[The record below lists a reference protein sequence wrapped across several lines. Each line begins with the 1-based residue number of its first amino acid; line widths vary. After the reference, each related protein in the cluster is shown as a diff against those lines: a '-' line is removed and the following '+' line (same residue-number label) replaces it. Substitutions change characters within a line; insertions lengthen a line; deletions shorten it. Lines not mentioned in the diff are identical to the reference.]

1 MKRIRFDLNVKL
13 NPNVKF
19 DCSGRAKRPKRD
31 KARCGFKRRTNH
43 VPNQMCIL
51 FETGFIRFVV
61 HVAVQRNGCDF
72 KMASCCDKTCEKDDC
87 CSVCNTQ
94 TNYKCIHMKSSTSE
108 TGLIHEPAVNRASS
122 GHEIISSA
130 AKGDLN

>member
-13 NPNVKF
+13 DPNVKF

-31 KARCGFKRRTNH
+31 KASARCGFKRRTNH

-61 HVAVQRNGCDF
+61 HVAVQRNGCDYMISKWLLVAIKLAK
-72 KMASCCDKTCEKDDC
+72 KMTVVLCAIHA
-87 CSVCNTQ
+87 Q

-108 TGLIHEPAVNRASS
+108 TGLIHEP
-122 GHEIISSA
+122 G
-130 AKGDLN
+130 